1 MSAPPTRRSSPP
13 KTHRTPPPDP
23 SRRRPRRSR
32 KKSRQNRWIDRA
44 IVILLIAAA
53 VLVGCLI
60 HETGMIQMWKLR
72 QNRVPEWVDVQIL
85 NVSAGGRRM
94 ARLDRVNDIAVHYVA
109 NPGSSAQQ
117 NRDFFDQP
125 QTPVSAHF
133 VVGLEGEVIQCLPL
147 EEKSSATNE
156 RNRDTISIEV
166 CHPAPDGK
174 FTPET
179 YEALVRLTAWL
190 CDYTGIGR
198 DHVIRHYDVTGKLCP
213 LYYVEHP
220 EAWEQFLLDV
230 KQYE

>member
-1 MSAPPTRRSSPP
+1 MPAPPVHRPPAQSRRSAPSSHPDRRRSAA
-13 KTHRTPPPDP
+13 
-23 SRRRPRRSR
+23 R
-32 KKSRQNRWIDRA
+32 KKKAQTRKIDAA
-44 IVILLIAAA
+44 IAVLVVAA
-53 VLVGCLI
+53 VLVVGVLLQQL
-60 HETGMIQMWKLR
+60 GLIQMWKLHR
-72 QNRVPEWVDVQIL
+72 DAVPDWVDVQIL
-85 NVSAGGRRM
+85 DITAGGRRM
-94 ARLDRVNDIAVHYVA
+94 ARLEGVRDIAIHYVA

-133 VVGLEGEVIQCLPL
+133 VVGLDGEVIQCLPL

-166 CHPAPDGK
+166 CHPAADGK
-174 FTPET
+174 FAPAT
-179 YEALVRLTAWL
+179 YASLVRLTAWL

-230 KQYE
+230 AHEK